1 MVPETKPLLEL
12 ESIHACNKMN
22 RYKTPLTS
30 VSRHRQVGS
39 RVSWSPQVVR
49 NYIRRYRDYLG
60 DVDLN
65 ILKLL
70 NLPEDVD
77 LATAEA
83 HLSCFAFAEYR
94 NVSKGLLKILLSPG

>member
-1 MVPETKPLLEL
+1 M
-12 ESIHACNKMN
+12 
-22 RYKTPLTS
+22 TS
-30 VSRHRQVGS
+30 VGRVGS

-49 NYIRRYRDYLG
+49 SYIRRYRDYLG